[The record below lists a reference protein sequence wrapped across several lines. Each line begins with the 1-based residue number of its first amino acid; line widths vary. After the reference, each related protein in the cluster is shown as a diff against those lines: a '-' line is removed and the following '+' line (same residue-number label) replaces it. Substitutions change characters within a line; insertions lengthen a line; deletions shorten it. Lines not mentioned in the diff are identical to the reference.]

1 MMCYTTVNT
10 SLSLIPNL
18 LNINTFVIEDIYEGN
33 SYFCKFCSVFSTDA
47 FILKN
52 KLDWLKHGVV
62 QLQYDYSHG
71 IVPKVASRNKLIWV
85 QYLCW
90 DEVTASYKLDN
101 RFVMSCHLI
110 KNTVEDVLLDIQ
122 SHFRSCE
129 NDHARDSRQLLCSV
143 CCSIGSSSKNP
154 FSVTSWWRHS
164 LNHF

>member
-52 KLDWLKHGVV
+52 KLDWLTHGVV

-101 RFVMSCHLI
+101 RLCNELSPHQEHRGRCVTRYPIPFP
-110 KNTVEDVLLDIQ
+110 LLWK
-122 SHFRSCE
+122 RSCT
-129 NDHARDSRQLLCSV
+129 R
-143 CCSIGSSSKNP
+143 
-154 FSVTSWWRHS
+154 FTTTSMFCM
-164 LNHF
+164 L